1 MLARVLNADE
11 RTRLADEDAGDIG
24 FALLWS
30 AKEAAYKAAK
40 KVQATLVFAPG
51 RWQLECA
58 DLVMADGI
66 KRGSVIITD
75 HPPIIVSWRH
85 NAHWLHCIA
94 VHGPQTE
101 RIDSAVMALCSE
113 ESSSGTEWVRRGV
126 YRWDA

>member
-30 AKEAAYKAAK
+30 AKEAAFKAAK

-66 KRGSVIITD
+66 KRGSVIIPD
-75 HPPIIVSWRH
+75 HR
-85 NAHWLHCIA
+85 
-94 VHGPQTE
+94 
-101 RIDSAVMALCSE
+101 SE
-113 ESSSGTEWVRRGV
+113 EHTSELQSLMRISYAVFCWKKKTKTIYQLQELHITTQE
-126 YRWDA
+126 YKL